1 MLLASIVP
9 YCPNRIYVSGH
20 EPQGMSEIW
29 VAGITLDYIY
39 ELAEFVF
46 SRVAWRD

>member
-29 VAGITLDYIY
+29 VAGIHL
-39 ELAEFVF
+39 LFF
-46 SRVAWRD
+46 L

>member
-29 VAGITLDYIY
+29 VAGIHLLFIY
-39 ELAEFVF
+39 KLAGFVF